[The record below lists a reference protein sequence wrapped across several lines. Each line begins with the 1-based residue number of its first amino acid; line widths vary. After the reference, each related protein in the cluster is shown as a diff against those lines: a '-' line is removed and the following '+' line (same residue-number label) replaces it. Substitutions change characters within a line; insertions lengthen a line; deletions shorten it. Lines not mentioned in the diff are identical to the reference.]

1 MYILQV
7 RLEKLISG
15 EPSPKKKKKYKN
27 HDEMIL
33 NVVKNFNETPAL
45 LYLRGIAQ
53 NIKF

>member
-15 EPSPKKKKKYKN
+15 EPSPKKKKIYKN